1 MPFLERVASTSGGT
15 AAFNCV
21 IHGHAGSGKTTFA
34 FSRPNVVGIPIEQGL
49 GVLTA
54 SLFPQPRSFDE
65 IMEMLRELASTTDHG
80 YTGVVIDAVDGA
92 QELIAK
98 AVCDEHGKRS
108 LADFGFGKGNV
119 YADEKW
125 NQLLRAC
132 DYLSKQKSIT
142 PILISHSAAVH
153 YDDPVAGTHVRW
165 EPNLGKRQTPVVTA
179 WADIVGF
186 LDREKAAVDKGV
198 DGRTVRTTVAT
209 GVRRM
214 FLDDTG
220 ACVAKN
226 RYGLRSEL
234 EVPLNNGWDALAA
247 LIEDA
252 FNKAA
257 GTANNKEAA

>member
-1 MPFLERVASTSGGT
+1 MPFLERVAAMSGGT
-15 AAFNCV
+15 QAFNCV

-34 FSRPNVVGIPIEQGL
+34 FSRPGVVGIPIEQGL

-54 SLFPQPRSFDE
+54 DLFPQPRSFDE
-65 IMEMLRELASTTDHG
+65 IMEMLRELASGEHD

-125 NQLLRAC
+125 AQLLRAC
-132 DYLSKQKSIT
+132 DFLSKQKQIT

-186 LDREKAAVDKGV
+186 LDREKAAVDRGV

-220 ACVAKN
+220 SCVAKN

-234 EVPLNNGWDALAA
+234 EVPLHNGWAA
-247 LIEDA
+247 LEALIDDA

-257 GTANNKEAA
+257 GTADNKEAA

>member
-1 MPFLERVASTSGGT
+1 MSFLQRVEPKTGDNQ
-15 AAFNCV
+15 AFNCL

-34 FSRPNVVGIPIEQGL
+34 FSRPGVVGIPIEQGL

-54 SLFPQPRSFDE
+54 ELFPQPRSFDE
-65 IMEMLRELASTTDHG
+65 IMEMLRELASGDHD

-119 YADEKW
+119 LADGKW
-125 NQLLRAC
+125 HELLKGC
-132 DYLSKQKSIT
+132 DYLSKRKGIT
-142 PILISHSAAVH
+142 PILISHSSAVN
-153 YDDPVAGTHVRW
+153 YDDPVMGTHVRW
-165 EPNLGKRQTPVVTA
+165 EPNLGKRQSPVVTA
-179 WADIVGF
+179 WADVVGF
-186 LDREKAAVDKGV
+186 IDREKAAIDKGV

-214 FLDDTG
+214 YLDDTG

-234 EVPLNNGWDALAA
+234 EVPLTNGWAA
-247 LIEDA
+247 LQALIDDA
-252 FNKAA
+252 FNKAGNA
-257 GTANNKEAA
+257 DTKEAA